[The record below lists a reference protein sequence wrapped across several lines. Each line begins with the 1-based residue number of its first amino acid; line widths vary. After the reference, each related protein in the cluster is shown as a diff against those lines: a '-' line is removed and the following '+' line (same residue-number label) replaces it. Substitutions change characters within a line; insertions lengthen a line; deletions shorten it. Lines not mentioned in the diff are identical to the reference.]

1 MHYIYG
7 TTVIYSVNEWRDFFQ
22 KFKKLMNIP
31 LFKNYRMNKLF
42 DLWRNYVKK
51 HKKTFYTEKLKGR
64 LHHIDIALLDGI
76 KIIKKILKEMININI
91 FKVILFSS
99 SMNKKTEQ

>member
-1 MHYIYG
+1 
-7 TTVIYSVNEWRDFFQ
+7 
-22 KFKKLMNIP
+22 MNIP

-64 LHHIDIALLDGI
+64 LHHIDISLLDGI
-76 KIIKKILKEMININI
+76 KVIRKILKEMANINI
-91 FKVILFSS
+91 FKVIKLVLS
-99 SMNKKTEQ
+99 SMNKKMVQ